1 MRRETRATPAA
12 FAPAH
17 RKIRR
22 AMLQPQLLQVL
33 HVALLCILASTATHL
48 PAALA
53 QQQSTLASQG
63 SQQSPAKLEQNP
75 CVNKVTCHECIQTQ
89 NCGWCMKPDYGDRP
103 RCFLHTPKAEVC
115 PEQFIWNPDTSE
127 RILINKD
134 LTLAS
139 GGAAW
144 AGGQYVSG
152 GSYQSSAH
160 GQSSSSGSYGAS
172 GSSSS
177 YGASSSSGSSS
188 GFSSSSGAAGSAAVG
203 GAAAAGEIVQIKP
216 QRVSLKL
223 RINEVHNLDV
233 SYSQAED
240 YPVDLYY
247 LMDLSK
253 SMEDDKEKLSA
264 LGDKLSETMKRITSN
279 FRLGFGSFVDKV
291 LMPYVSTIPKKLEH
305 PCDNCKAPY
314 GYRNHMPLSNNT
326 ESFSNEVKQAAVS
339 GNLDA
344 PEGGFDAIMQAIA
357 CRQQVGWR
365 EQARR
370 LLVFSTDAGFHYAG
384 DGKLGGVI
392 TPNDGECH
400 LNGQGMYTHS
410 IIQDYPSISQI
421 NQKVKQNAI
430 NIIFAVTQNQYSVY
444 QKLSGHI
451 EGSSSAILSND
462 SSNVVD
468 LVREEYSKISSSVE
482 MKDNAMGD
490 VKITYLSSCLTN
502 GPQIKTN
509 KCSGLKVGDKV
520 TFTAQITVTKCPANP
535 RDWNQVI
542 QIYPVGINESM
553 IIDLEMLCSC
563 PCEHAGST
571 GYEIH
576 SQKCHNHGTYMCGI
590 CECDEQHFGN
600 TCECSML
607 DVHLNNANV
616 NMCRPGNDTSVAECN
631 GRGSCVCGECECHK
645 RANPEEIITGKYCE
659 CENFSCERR
668 KNLLCSGPDHGIC
681 ECNRCV
687 CKPGWTGNSCDCQT
701 STDTCMPPNGGEI
714 CSGHGTCEC
723 GVCKCKSTDDGR
735 YSGKYCD
742 KCPTCSG
749 RCHELKDCVQCQMYH
764 TGELKNGDDC
774 AKNCTTFTPVGVE
787 KVKID
792 EHKDEQLCV
801 FFDEDDCKFTFKYSE
816 VGELVV
822 HAQEE
827 KECPPKV
834 FMLGIVLGVI
844 AAIVLIGLAILLLWK
859 LLTTIHDRREFAR
872 FEKERMNAKWDT
884 GENPIYKQATS
895 TFKNPIY
902 AGK

>member
-1 MRRETRATPAA
+1 MIETQTKTTKVTSSKMTT
-12 FAPAH
+12 
-17 RKIRR
+17 RK
-22 AMLQPQLLQVL
+22 MQQLMYLS
-33 HVALLCILASTATHL
+33 LLCILASTQLSH
-48 PAALA
+48 
-53 QQQSTLASQG
+53 TLAAQLD
-63 SQQSPAKLEQNP
+63 QSPAKLEQNP
-75 CVNKVTCHECIQTQ
+75 CMNKATCHECIQTQ
-89 NCGWCMKPDYGDRP
+89 NCGWCMKADYGDRP
-103 RCFLHTPKAEVC
+103 RCFLNTPKPEIC
-115 PEQFIWNPDTSE
+115 PEEFIYNPDTSE
-127 RILINKD
+127 SIRINKA
-134 LTLAS
+134 LTWDS
-139 GGAAW
+139 SGAATMS
-144 AGGQYVSG
+144 GSSQQISG
-152 GSYQSSAH
+152 GSYESSASR
-160 GQSSSSGSYGAS
+160 QSSSSGSYSAS

-177 YGASSSSGSSS
+177 YGSSSSSGSSS
-188 GFSSSSGAAGSAAVG
+188 GFSANLGSQSAFA
-203 GAAAAGEIVQIKP
+203 AAAAGEIVQIKP

-233 SYSQAED
+233 SYSQAVD

-264 LGDKLSETMKRITSN
+264 LGDKLSETMKGITSN

-326 ESFSNEVKQAAVS
+326 ESFSTEVKQAAVS

-400 LNGQGMYTHS
+400 LNAEGMYTHS

-468 LVREEYSKISSSVE
+468 LVREEYSKISSTVE
-482 MKDNAMGD
+482 MKDNATGD
-490 VKITYLSSCLTN
+490 VKITYYSSCLSN
-502 GPQIKTN
+502 GPLTKTN

-520 TFTAQITVTKCPANP
+520 TFTANITVTKCPTDP
-535 RDWNQVI
+535 KLWKQVI

-563 PCEHAGST
+563 PCEHPGSI
-571 GYEIH
+571 GYEKH
-576 SQKCHNHGTYMCGI
+576 STSCSKSGILMCGI
-590 CECDEQHFGN
+590 CECDDLHFGN
-600 TCECSML
+600 TCECSMS
-607 DVHLNNANV
+607 DVHLNNGNN
-616 NMCRPGNDTSVAECN
+616 NMCRQGNNTNAADCN
-631 GRGSCVCGECECHK
+631 GRGSCVCGACECKK
-645 RANPEEIITGKYCE
+645 RSNPEEIISGKYCE
-659 CENFSCERR
+659 CENFSCERN

-687 CKPGWTGNSCDCQT
+687 CKPGWTGSSCDCQT
-701 STDTCMPPNGGEI
+701 SKDTCMPPNGGEI

-792 EHKDEQLCV
+792 EDKDEQLCV

-844 AAIVLIGLAILLLWK
+844 AAIVLVGLAILLLWK

>member
-1 MRRETRATPAA
+1 MQSL
-12 FAPAH
+12 
-17 RKIRR
+17 
-22 AMLQPQLLQVL
+22 MQM
-33 HVALLCILASTATHL
+33 ALLCILASSTL
-48 PAALA
+48 NLWPAAQAEVL
-53 QQQSTLASQG
+53 QP
-63 SQQSPAKLEQNP
+63 PAKLEQNP
-75 CVNKVTCHECIQTQ
+75 CMNKPTCRSCIQTQ
-89 NCGWCMKPDYGDRP
+89 NCGWCMKPDYGDRS
-103 RCFLHTPKAEVC
+103 RCFLHTPNSDVC
-115 PEQFIWNPDTSE
+115 PEEFIWNPDTSE

-134 LTLAS
+134 LTLAG

-144 AGGQYVSG
+144 AAGGGGGQFGSQQISG
-152 GSYQSSAH
+152 QSSA
-160 GQSSSSGSYGAS
+160 SG
-172 GSSSS
+172 S
-177 YGASSSSGSSS
+177 YGASSSSASYGSSSISGSSSSS
-188 GFSSSSGAAGSAAVG
+188 GFSASSGSQSASGFAAM
-203 GAAAAGEIVQIKP
+203 GAAAAAGGEIVQIKP
-216 QRVSLKL
+216 QRVNLKL
-223 RINEVHNLDV
+223 RINEEHNLKV
-233 SYSQAED
+233 SYSQAGD

-291 LMPYVSTIPKKLEH
+291 LMPYVSTIPKKLAH

-400 LNGQGMYTHS
+400 LDRRGEYTHS
-410 IIQDYPSISQI
+410 TLQDYPSISQI

-468 LVREEYSKISSSVE
+468 LVREEYGKISSSVE
-482 MKDNAMGD
+482 MKDNATGD
-490 VKITYLSSCLTN
+490 VKITYFSSCLTD

-520 TFTAQITVTKCPANP
+520 EFSAQIVVTKCPKNP
-535 RDWNQVI
+535 RNWNQVI

-553 IIDLEMLCSC
+553 VIDLEMLCSC
-563 PCEHAGST
+563 PCENPGSI
-571 GYEIH
+571 GYELH
-576 SQKCHNHGTYMCGI
+576 SKHCHNSGTYMCGI
-590 CECDEQHFGN
+590 CDCDSDHYGN
-600 TCECSML
+600 TCECSQSDM
-607 DVHLNNANV
+607 HANNGKDNS
-616 NMCRPGNDTSVAECN
+616 CRPGNNTNAADCN
-631 GRGSCVCGECECHK
+631 GRGTCVCGACECLK
-645 RANPEEIITGKYCE
+645 RTNPEEIISGKYCE
-659 CENFSCERR
+659 CENFSCERN
-668 KNLLCSGPDHGIC
+668 KNLLCSGPDHGTC
-681 ECNRCV
+681 ECNHCV
-687 CKPGWTGNSCDCQT
+687 CKPGWTGSSCDCAT
-701 STDTCMPPNGGEI
+701 STDTCKKPNSNEI
-714 CSGHGTCEC
+714 CSGRGTCEC
-723 GVCKCKSTDDGR
+723 GVCKCHYANDGR

-749 RCHELKDCVQCQMYH
+749 LCKDLKDCVYCQAF
-764 TGELKNGDDC
+764 KSGDSETDEKC
-774 AKNCTTFTPVGVE
+774 KNCTFTPIGVE
-787 KVKID
+787 KVVID
-792 EHKDEQLCV
+792 EHKEEQLCM
-801 FFDEDDCKFTFKYSE
+801 FFDADDCKFTFKYSE
-816 VGELVV
+816 VPGKLEVYV
-822 HAQEE
+822 QEN

-859 LLTTIHDRREFAR
+859 LLTTIHDRREYAR
-872 FEKERMNAKWDT
+872 FEKERMSAKWDT